1 MHVGYNLALLG
12 MPSEYY
18 DGLFCEIKNKDQ
30 LFDIGR
36 IYKNVLL
43 YGLGFIIL
51 GGIWELF

>member
-18 DGLFCEIKNKDQ
+18 DGIFCEIKNKDQ